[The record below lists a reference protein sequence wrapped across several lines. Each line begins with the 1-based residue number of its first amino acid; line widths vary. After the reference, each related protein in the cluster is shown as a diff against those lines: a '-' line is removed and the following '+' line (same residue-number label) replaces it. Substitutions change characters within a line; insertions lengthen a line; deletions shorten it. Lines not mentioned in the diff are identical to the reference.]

1 MFPGPFED
9 LRTARRK
16 PRSPAMS
23 ATYRANRLAVRLFGR
38 RRVLR
43 FHLFWSWLFGR
54 LALELAQDEYGHAFR
69 DEVMGVTDE
78 VLRTECAGAVVVDIG
93 CGKGRLCQRVA
104 TWAREVIGVDH
115 DPVNLDI
122 ARRTTTAEN
131 VIYRLSDATKGL
143 SEATGID
150 RADVVLA
157 VHVIEH
163 FDDPQGFLREL
174 LDFTNTVIVEV
185 PDFAA
190 DPLNAARWHEEVRWY
205 SDADHV
211 REYTIETLTALIEG
225 ANWHIRRLDRRG
237 GTIAAILRP
246 GNHLVDS

>member
-1 MFPGPFED
+1 
-9 LRTARRK
+9 
-16 PRSPAMS
+16 MS
-23 ATYRANRLAVRLFGR
+23 ATYRANRVAVRLFGR

-43 FHLFWSWLFGR
+43 FHLFWSWLLAR

-69 DEVMGVTDE
+69 DDVMGVTDE
-78 VLRTECAGAVVVDIG
+78 VLRTECADAVVVDIG

-104 TWAREVIGVDH
+104 PWAREVIGVDH

-122 ARRTTTAEN
+122 ARRTTVAEN
-131 VIYRLSDATKGL
+131 VVYRLSDATKGL
-143 SEATGID
+143 SEATGIG

-163 FDDPQGFLREL
+163 FDDADRFLREL
-174 LDFTNTVIVEV
+174 HDFTDSVIVEV

-190 DPLNAARWHEEVRWY
+190 DPLNAARWQEGVRWY

-211 REYTIETLTALIEG
+211 REYTTETLTALIEG
-225 ANWHIRRLDRRG
+225 AGWHISKVDRRG
-237 GTIAAILRP
+237 GTIAAVLDHAR
-246 GNHLVDS
+246 